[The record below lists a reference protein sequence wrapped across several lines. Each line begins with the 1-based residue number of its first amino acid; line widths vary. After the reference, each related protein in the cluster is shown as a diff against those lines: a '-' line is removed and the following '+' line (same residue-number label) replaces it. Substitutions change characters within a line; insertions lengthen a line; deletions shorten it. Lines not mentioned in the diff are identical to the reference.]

1 MAVLIVQG
9 RRRPEAKEAGRQ
21 RLLILQMLGDKGT
34 VSDDDF
40 EREKRIQEAGN
51 ESAGIE
57 RGCGVNLTLRRD
69 SEPHPG
75 VGRGRGSFKDFDT
88 VAAIGKLGRP
98 AQTLSS
104 GCGRLS
110 IWGP

>member
-1 MAVLIVQG
+1 M
-9 RRRPEAKEAGRQ
+9 
-21 RLLILQMLGDKGT
+21 
-34 VSDDDF
+34 
-40 EREKRIQEAGN
+40 
-51 ESAGIE
+51 
-57 RGCGVNLTLRRD
+57 NLTLRRD

>member
-40 EREKRIQEAGN
+40 EREKGSRRQGMNQQELR
-51 ESAGIE
+51 E
-57 RGCGVNLTLRRD
+57 GV
-69 SEPHPG
+69 
-75 VGRGRGSFKDFDT
+75 V
-88 VAAIGKLGRP
+88 
-98 AQTLSS
+98 
-104 GCGRLS
+104 
-110 IWGP
+110 

>member
-40 EREKRIQEAGN
+40 EREKRSRRQGMNQQELR
-51 ESAGIE
+51 E
-57 RGCGVNLTLRRD
+57 GV
-69 SEPHPG
+69 
-75 VGRGRGSFKDFDT
+75 V
-88 VAAIGKLGRP
+88 
-98 AQTLSS
+98 
-104 GCGRLS
+104 
-110 IWGP
+110 